1 MKPLKFTVATA
12 DGPMDVHLAMPARAK
27 RHRARAIVVLQEA
40 FGVNPHILKVC
51 DRLAAAGY
59 LAAAPE
65 LFHRTG
71 SGVQYGYQ
79 DFEKIR
85 PLLPGITNDRLLMD
99 VSAAYKFL
107 VGRSD
112 VDPRQ
117 ITTIGFCMGGFASA
131 LAACHL
137 PLAAA
142 VSFYGGGL
150 ARARLGMGLT
160 PLLDDFSG
168 LSCPTLFFFGEQDQN
183 ITPEDVAAVR
193 TRLQTLGKPH
203 EIVVYP
209 DAGHGFFCEE
219 RAAYHAA
226 SAAAAWSKTLQWL
239 ESQLSR
245 TA

>member
-1 MKPLKFTVATA
+1 MKPLKFTVATD
-12 DGPMDVHLAMPARAK
+12 DGPMDIHLAIPARAK
-27 RHRARAIVVLQEA
+27 RRSAKAIVVFQEA
-40 FGVNPHILKVC
+40 FGVNPHILRVC

-71 SGVQYGYQ
+71 RGVQYGYQ
-79 DFEKIR
+79 DFEKVR
-85 PLLPGITNDRLLMD
+85 PILSQLTNDRLLMD
-99 VSAAYKFL
+99 IRAACEFL
-107 VGRSD
+107 EGRSD

-117 ITTIGFCMGGFASA
+117 IATLGFCMGGFASA

-137 PLAAA
+137 SLAAT

-150 ARARLGMGLT
+150 ARVRPGIGFT
-160 PLLDDFSG
+160 PLLDDFSR
-168 LSCPTLFFFGEQDQN
+168 LSCPTLFLFGEKDQS
-183 ITPEDVAAVR
+183 IPPEDVTAVC

-219 RAAYHAA
+219 RVSYHAA
-226 SAAAAWSKTLQWL
+226 TAAAAWDKTLRWL
-239 ESQLSR
+239 ESQLSP
-245 TA
+245 AP